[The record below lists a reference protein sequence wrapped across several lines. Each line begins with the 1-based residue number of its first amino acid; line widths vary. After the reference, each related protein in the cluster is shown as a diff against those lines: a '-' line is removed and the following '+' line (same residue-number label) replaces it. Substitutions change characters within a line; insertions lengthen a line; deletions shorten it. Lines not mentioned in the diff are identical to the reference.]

1 MKIKNFTDLVAWQE
15 AHRLVLDVYKLTEKF
30 PSEEKFGLTNQ
41 IRRAVVSVTSNISEG
56 FSRNSAK
63 EKSQFYRISLGSL
76 AEVQN
81 HTIVAKDLKYIS
93 STDLNEAFERIILVN
108 KLLRG
113 LLKSSTYLT
122 RAR

>member
-1 MKIKNFTDLVAWQE
+1 MKIKTFTDLVAWQE

-63 EKSQFYRISLGSL
+63 EKSQFYRMSLGSL

-81 HTIVAKDLKYIS
+81 HTIVAKDLKYMS
-93 STDLNEAFERIILVN
+93 SADLNEAFERIILVN

-122 RAR
+122 RSK